1 MSPPAPRNA
10 LLGSARAVRRSPNRA
25 RPLARADRRSLATA
39 ADLQQKSDPT
49 LIPPFESR
57 LLANFTRVREILG
70 RPLSLAEKIV
80 YSHLCDVNDLAES
93 GPLRGERYLKLKPDR
108 VRRLSPRLG

>member
-1 MSPPAPRNA
+1 MSASTQRSA
-10 LLGSARAVRRSPNRA
+10 LLGVRAGECARAKLTTSSRIARRA
-25 RPLARADRRSLATA
+25 LATA
-39 ADLQQKSDPT
+39 ADIQQKSDPT

-57 LLANFTRVREILG
+57 LLPNFTRVREILG

-108 VRRLSPRLG
+108 VRRVLPRLG